1 MQMICRIYWT
11 DTLNS
16 LFPVAILSTEIR
28 RCIPAEDEISDD
40 ASPELKRIRRAMGQ
54 INDKVH
60 ATLSSMVN
68 GSLRTYLQDPII
80 TMRGDRYC
88 IPVKAEYPWSGPGND
103 P

>member
-1 MQMICRIYWT
+1 MFLYLLR
-11 DTLNS
+11 
-16 LFPVAILSTEIR
+16 PTEIR

-60 ATLSSMVN
+60 AALSSMVN

-88 IPVKAEYPWSGPGND
+88 IPVKAEYRGQVPGND